1 MRRLKPKRRM
11 LVLVICLMLSLSLG
25 LGAGYAADGDF
36 SCAIQA
42 IDPTTVAPGGT
53 VNVGYAWQNKPDG
66 TYTITIEIY
75 GPGGYSI
82 VDSAVLQEVNGSG
95 SKPIP
100 IPVNAPEGSYNVVIC
115 RANSTEELSRVDNA
129 FTVQI
134 PQVTLDIKSPSS
146 GSPAKVVAGQSVNVS
161 VKYTSWTAATATIK
175 IGDIAEGSLPLSVSQ
190 TEKTVSTSVPIPQGA
205 SSGTYSVSVTVGNVS
220 DTETAAV
227 SVVDV
232 IADIKS
238 PTRSSP
244 ATAVPGEYLDVSF
257 NYVAGVNKSVT
268 VKLLKAGG
276 ATVASV
282 STSVSATA
290 TTKTK
295 TVHLLVPSSL
305 ENGKYDLV
313 VMDGDSVLDKEQEAV
328 VYEGVDVR
336 IIEPTEAKP
345 WTAKPGE
352 TVTVKFEY
360 TARNAATV
368 DVFLRDADGDVL
380 VTRGVSLSKTTSE
393 KTMSTSLTLPSS
405 TANGKYA
412 LAVKVRASGV
422 VLDEEKDAVLVDN
435 LSVNITSPLQSRPA
449 GVVPGGKLTVDFE
462 YTASTSGSVTVKLV
476 DSAGRTYGSA
486 DSSLARTSAKRS
498 QSVTV
503 TVSLRIPG
511 GRYDVVVVSKTSGA
525 ALDTEED
532 AVVVE
537 GLEVEILSPQRADA
551 ASLKPGAT
559 LTVRFRYT
567 ADDTAT
573 LQFKVLNQ
581 SGSTV
586 AASEVTLSR
595 STTSREQ
602 SVAVTVPFGTAAGK
616 YDVAAVSKKTGANLD
631 AEREVLTVLPSDVV
645 KFVLATPGRW
655 VNGVYEPLDCAPAV
669 IQNRTMLP
677 IRHVGEP
684 LGLVFSWNPEQKLV
698 TVQSGRTVIRLWI
711 GKSRA
716 QLSRNGGQTW
726 VSVPID
732 SENPNVY
739 PVTLSGR
746 TMVPVRFV
754 TETLGGQV
762 QWDAATRTVTV
773 RS

>member
-1 MRRLKPKRRM
+1 MKKPAPGRTV
-11 LVLVICLMLSLSLG
+11 LVLIACLMLSLSLG

-36 SCAIQA
+36 NCAIQA

-53 VNVGYAWQNKPDG
+53 VNVGYVWQNKPDG

-82 VDSAVLQEVNGSG
+82 VDSAVLQEVDGSR
-95 SKPIP
+95 SQPIP
-100 IPVNAPEGSYNVVIC
+100 IPSNAPEGSYNVVIC
-115 RANSTEELSRVDNA
+115 RANSTEELSRRDNA

-161 VKYTSWTAATATIK
+161 VKYTSWTAATAIIK
-175 IGDIAEGSLPLSVSQ
+175 IGNIAEGSMPLSVSQ

-205 SSGTYSVSVTVGNVS
+205 SSGTYNVSVTVGNVS
-220 DTETAAV
+220 DTETAAI

-238 PTRSSP
+238 PSRSSP

-276 ATVASV
+276 STVASV

-305 ENGKYDLV
+305 ENGKYDLA
-313 VMDGDSVLDKEQEAV
+313 VMDSDSVLDKEQEAV

-345 WTAKPGE
+345 RTAKPGE
-352 TVTVKFEY
+352 TVTVRFEY
-360 TARNAATV
+360 TARVATTV
-368 DVFLRDADGDVL
+368 DVFLQDEDGDIL
-380 VTRGVSLSKTTSE
+380 VTRGISLSKTTSE
-393 KTMSTSLTLPSS
+393 KTISTSLTLPSS
-405 TANGKYA
+405 TANGKYT
-412 LAVKVRASGV
+412 LAVRVRASGV

-462 YTASTSGSVTVKLV
+462 YTAGTSGSVTVKVV

-486 DSSLARTSAKRS
+486 DSSLARTSTKRS
-498 QSVTV
+498 QSVTI
-503 TVSLRIPG
+503 TVSSRISG
-511 GRYDVVVVSKTSGA
+511 GKYDVVVLSKTSGGV
-525 ALDTEED
+525 LDTEDD

-537 GLEVEILSPQRADA
+537 GLEVEILSPQRSNT
-551 ASLKPGAT
+551 ASLKPGAM

-567 ADDTAT
+567 TDDTAT
-573 LQFKVLNQ
+573 VQFKVLSQ
-581 SGSTV
+581 SGNPV
-586 AASEVTLSR
+586 AVSEVTLSR
-595 STTSREQ
+595 SATSREQ
-602 SVAVTVPFGTAAGK
+602 FVTITIPFGTSAGK
-616 YDVAAVSKKTGANLD
+616 YDVVAVSKKTGVNLD
-631 AEREVLTVLPSDVV
+631 TEKEALTVLQSDVV
-645 KFVLATPGRW
+645 KFVLSTPGRW
-655 VNGVYEPLDCAPAV
+655 VNGIYEPLDSAPAI

-684 LGLVFSWNPEQKLV
+684 LGLIFSWNPEQKLV
-698 TVQSGRTVIRLWI
+698 TVQSGNTVIKLWI

-716 QLSRNGGQTW
+716 QLSRDGGQTW
-726 VSVPID
+726 AWVPID

-754 TETLGGQV
+754 AETLGGQV
-762 QWDAATRTVTV
+762 QWDSTTRTVTV
-773 RS
+773 KG

>member
-1 MRRLKPKRRM
+1 
-11 LVLVICLMLSLSLG
+11 
-25 LGAGYAADGDF
+25 
-36 SCAIQA
+36 
-42 IDPTTVAPGGT
+42 
-53 VNVGYAWQNKPDG
+53 
-66 TYTITIEIY
+66 
-75 GPGGYSI
+75 
-82 VDSAVLQEVNGSG
+82 
-95 SKPIP
+95 
-100 IPVNAPEGSYNVVIC
+100 
-115 RANSTEELSRVDNA
+115 
-129 FTVQI
+129 
-134 PQVTLDIKSPSS
+134 
-146 GSPAKVVAGQSVNVS
+146 
-161 VKYTSWTAATATIK
+161 
-175 IGDIAEGSLPLSVSQ
+175 
-190 TEKTVSTSVPIPQGA
+190 
-205 SSGTYSVSVTVGNVS
+205 
-220 DTETAAV
+220 
-227 SVVDV
+227 
-232 IADIKS
+232 
-238 PTRSSP
+238 
-244 ATAVPGEYLDVSF
+244 
-257 NYVAGVNKSVT
+257 
-268 VKLLKAGG
+268 KLLKAGG

-345 WTAKPGE
+345 RTAKPGE